1 MNEIKVKN
9 VPIFKN
15 RPLPVVEIFGNTIQG
30 EGPRLRPAIFVRTG
44 MCNLKCEGFGCTRI
58 APNGETI
65 VGCDT
70 IHAVSPKFKS
80 TWTEYTKA
88 TDLIDKINS
97 IADSM
102 IAESK
107 ALGVASKPDIIV
119 TGGEPLLHWDNQV
132 LQDTLKYFWSRN
144 FHITI
149 ETNASRMIEFT
160 EDYQRAL
167 QFSMSV
173 KLSVSGEPERKRL
186 NFDAINNIIENS
198 TGSYFKFVV
207 NPETWDETSKEILN
221 ILNSTNSAN
230 TQVYLMPLGETIEK
244 QLKNTRFVFDVCA
257 KYGFSF
263 TPRAHILA
271 YDDLDGVQEPH
282 PTKRI
287 LNMKFTH
294 VVVKEGNGKPS
305 KDQIDDAAMVKNA
318 GQVFAIVATFKD
330 DAKASILIDAKIA
343 KDIGEHAESH
353 GFEIHKLEEPENGE
367 PVKPGDAINE
377 SEYGEYRLTQTA
389 IDLLESF
396 AASDHANVRL
406 MGEVLKAEM
415 QTSI

>member
-1 MNEIKVKN
+1 MDIKIKN
-9 VPIFKN
+9 IDTTPKREQPV
-15 RPLPVVEIFGNTIQG
+15 PVVEIFGETLQG
-30 EGPRLRPAIFVRTG
+30 EGPYLGPAVFVRLG
-44 MCNLKCEGFGCTRI
+44 MCNLKCEGFGCTRV
-58 APNGETI
+58 APNGDVV

-88 TDLIDKINS
+88 TDLIDAINKVG
-97 IADSM
+97 DPM
-102 IAESK
+102 LERYRE
-107 ALGVASKPDIIV
+107 LGTNKKFQLIL
-119 TGGEPLLHWDNQV
+119 TGGEPTLFWKNSVVQT
-132 LQDTLKYFWSRN
+132 TLKYFHDRG
-144 FHITI
+144 FHITV

-198 TGSYFKFVV
+198 TCSYFKFVV

-271 YDDLDGVQEPH
+271 YDDLDGV
-282 PTKRI
+282 
-287 LNMKFTH
+287 
-294 VVVKEGNGKPS
+294 
-305 KDQIDDAAMVKNA
+305 
-318 GQVFAIVATFKD
+318 
-330 DAKASILIDAKIA
+330 
-343 KDIGEHAESH
+343 
-353 GFEIHKLEEPENGE
+353 
-367 PVKPGDAINE
+367 
-377 SEYGEYRLTQTA
+377 
-389 IDLLESF
+389 
-396 AASDHANVRL
+396 
-406 MGEVLKAEM
+406 
-415 QTSI
+415 

>member
-9 VPIFKN
+9 VPVFKN

-44 MCNLKCEGFGCTRI
+44 MCNLKCEGFGCTRV

-70 IHAVSPKFKS
+70 IHAVSPKFKD
-80 TWTEYTKA
+80 TWIEYTRA
-88 TDLIDKINS
+88 SDLIDQINK

-102 IAESK
+102 MEESK
-107 ALGVASKPDIIV
+107 ALGVGSKPDLIL
-119 TGGEPLLHWDNQV
+119 TGGEPTMHWDNQV
-132 LQDTLKYFWSRN
+132 LQETLKYFWFRN
-144 FHITI
+144 FHITV
-149 ETNASRMIEFT
+149 ETNASRNIEFA

-186 NFDAINNIIENS
+186 NFDAINNIIKNS
-198 TGSYFKFVV
+198 NGSYFKFVV
-207 NPETWDETSKEILN
+207 NPETWESTKDEILN
-221 ILNSTNSAN
+221 ILNSTESAN

-271 YDDLDGVQEPH
+271 YNDLDGV
-282 PTKRI
+282 
-287 LNMKFTH
+287 
-294 VVVKEGNGKPS
+294 
-305 KDQIDDAAMVKNA
+305 
-318 GQVFAIVATFKD
+318 
-330 DAKASILIDAKIA
+330 
-343 KDIGEHAESH
+343 
-353 GFEIHKLEEPENGE
+353 
-367 PVKPGDAINE
+367 
-377 SEYGEYRLTQTA
+377 
-389 IDLLESF
+389 
-396 AASDHANVRL
+396 
-406 MGEVLKAEM
+406 
-415 QTSI
+415 

>member
-1 MNEIKVKN
+1 MDIKVKN
-9 VPIFKN
+9 LPVFKN
-15 RPLPVVEIFGNTIQG
+15 QPVQLVEIFGNTIQG
-30 EGPRLRPAIFVRTG
+30 EGPYLGPAVFVRFG
-44 MCNLKCEGFGCTRI
+44 MCNLKCEGFGCTRV

-80 TWTEYTKA
+80 TWTEYAKA
-88 TDLIDKINS
+88 TDLIDAINKVG
-97 IADSM
+97 DPM
-102 IAESK
+102 LERYRE
-107 ALGVASKPDIIV
+107 LGTNKKFQLVI
-119 TGGEPLLHWDNQV
+119 TGGEPTMWWNSEVFQ
-132 LQDTLKYFWSRN
+132 TMLKYFHSRD

-198 TGSYFKFVV
+198 TSSYFKFVV

-221 ILNSTNSAN
+221 ILNSTNSSD
-230 TQVYLMPLGETIEK
+230 TQVFLMPLGETIEK

-271 YDDLDGVQEPH
+271 YDDLDGV
-282 PTKRI
+282 
-287 LNMKFTH
+287 
-294 VVVKEGNGKPS
+294 
-305 KDQIDDAAMVKNA
+305 
-318 GQVFAIVATFKD
+318 
-330 DAKASILIDAKIA
+330 
-343 KDIGEHAESH
+343 
-353 GFEIHKLEEPENGE
+353 
-367 PVKPGDAINE
+367 
-377 SEYGEYRLTQTA
+377 
-389 IDLLESF
+389 
-396 AASDHANVRL
+396 
-406 MGEVLKAEM
+406 
-415 QTSI
+415 

>member
-1 MNEIKVKN
+1 MSEIKIKN
-9 VPIFKN
+9 LPVFKN

-30 EGPRLRPAIFVRTG
+30 EGPYLGPAVFVRFG
-44 MCNLKCEGFGCTRI
+44 MCNLKCEGFGCTRVS
-58 APNGETI
+58 PNGETI

-88 TDLIDKINS
+88 TDLIDAINKVG
-97 IADSM
+97 DPM
-102 IAESK
+102 LERYRE
-107 ALGVASKPDIIV
+107 LGTNKKFQLVI
-119 TGGEPLLHWDNQV
+119 TGGEPTMWWNSEVFQ
-132 LQDTLKYFWSRN
+132 TMLKYFHSRD

-198 TGSYFKFVV
+198 TDSYFKFVV

-221 ILNSTNSAN
+221 ILNSTNSSKSHN
-230 TQVYLMPLGETIEK
+230 TQVFLMPLGETIEK

-271 YDDLDGVQEPH
+271 YDDLDGV
-282 PTKRI
+282 
-287 LNMKFTH
+287 
-294 VVVKEGNGKPS
+294 
-305 KDQIDDAAMVKNA
+305 
-318 GQVFAIVATFKD
+318 
-330 DAKASILIDAKIA
+330 
-343 KDIGEHAESH
+343 
-353 GFEIHKLEEPENGE
+353 
-367 PVKPGDAINE
+367 
-377 SEYGEYRLTQTA
+377 
-389 IDLLESF
+389 
-396 AASDHANVRL
+396 
-406 MGEVLKAEM
+406 
-415 QTSI
+415 

>member
-1 MNEIKVKN
+1 MSEIKEIKVKN

-30 EGPRLRPAIFVRTG
+30 EGPYLGPAVFVRFG
-44 MCNLKCEGFGCTRI
+44 MCNLKCEGFGCTRV

-88 TDLIDKINS
+88 TDLIDAINKVG
-97 IADSM
+97 DPM
-102 IAESK
+102 LERYRE
-107 ALGVASKPDIIV
+107 LGTNKKFQIV
-119 TGGEPLLHWDNQV
+119 ITGGEPTMHWDNQV
-132 LQDTLKYFWSRN
+132 FQETLKYFWSRD
-144 FHITI
+144 FHITV

-271 YDDLDGVQEPH
+271 YDDLDGV
-282 PTKRI
+282 
-287 LNMKFTH
+287 
-294 VVVKEGNGKPS
+294 
-305 KDQIDDAAMVKNA
+305 
-318 GQVFAIVATFKD
+318 
-330 DAKASILIDAKIA
+330 
-343 KDIGEHAESH
+343 
-353 GFEIHKLEEPENGE
+353 
-367 PVKPGDAINE
+367 
-377 SEYGEYRLTQTA
+377 
-389 IDLLESF
+389 
-396 AASDHANVRL
+396 
-406 MGEVLKAEM
+406 
-415 QTSI
+415 

>member
-1 MNEIKVKN
+1 MDIKIKN
-9 VPIFKN
+9 IDATPKREQPV
-15 RPLPVVEIFGNTIQG
+15 PVVEIFGETIQG
-30 EGPRLRPAIFVRTG
+30 EGPYLGPAVFVRLG
-44 MCNLKCEGFGCTRI
+44 MCNLKCEGFGCTRV
-58 APNGETI
+58 APNGDVV

-88 TDLIDKINS
+88 TDLIDAINKVG
-97 IADSM
+97 DPM
-102 IAESK
+102 LERYRE
-107 ALGVASKPDIIV
+107 LGTNKKFQLVLS
-119 TGGEPLLHWDNQV
+119 GGEPTLFWKNSVVQT
-132 LQDTLKYFWSRN
+132 TLKYFHDRG
-144 FHITI
+144 FHITV

-207 NPETWDETSKEILN
+207 NPETWEDTSKEILN
-221 ILNSTNSAN
+221 ILNSTESAN

-271 YDDLDGVQEPH
+271 YDDLDGV
-282 PTKRI
+282 
-287 LNMKFTH
+287 
-294 VVVKEGNGKPS
+294 
-305 KDQIDDAAMVKNA
+305 
-318 GQVFAIVATFKD
+318 
-330 DAKASILIDAKIA
+330 
-343 KDIGEHAESH
+343 
-353 GFEIHKLEEPENGE
+353 
-367 PVKPGDAINE
+367 
-377 SEYGEYRLTQTA
+377 
-389 IDLLESF
+389 
-396 AASDHANVRL
+396 
-406 MGEVLKAEM
+406 
-415 QTSI
+415 

>member
-1 MNEIKVKN
+1 MDIKVKN
-9 VPIFKN
+9 LPVFKN

-30 EGPRLRPAIFVRTG
+30 EGPYLGPAVFVRFG
-44 MCNLKCEGFGCTRI
+44 MCNLKCEGFGCTRVS
-58 APNGETI
+58 PNGETI

-88 TDLIDKINS
+88 TDLIDAINKVG
-97 IADSM
+97 DPM
-102 IAESK
+102 LERYRE
-107 ALGVASKPDIIV
+107 LGTNKKFQLVIS
-119 TGGEPLLHWDNQV
+119 GGEPTMHWDNEIFQ
-132 LQDTLKYFWSRN
+132 TMLKYFHSRD

-149 ETNASRMIEFT
+149 ETNASRNIEFA
-160 EDYQRAL
+160 EDYQKAL

-221 ILNSTNSAN
+221 ILNSTNSSD
-230 TQVYLMPLGETIEK
+230 TQVFLMPLGETIEK

-271 YDDLDGVQEPH
+271 YDDLDGV
-282 PTKRI
+282 
-287 LNMKFTH
+287 
-294 VVVKEGNGKPS
+294 
-305 KDQIDDAAMVKNA
+305 
-318 GQVFAIVATFKD
+318 
-330 DAKASILIDAKIA
+330 
-343 KDIGEHAESH
+343 
-353 GFEIHKLEEPENGE
+353 
-367 PVKPGDAINE
+367 
-377 SEYGEYRLTQTA
+377 
-389 IDLLESF
+389 
-396 AASDHANVRL
+396 
-406 MGEVLKAEM
+406 
-415 QTSI
+415 

>member
-1 MNEIKVKN
+1 MQEIKVKN
-9 VPIFKN
+9 IDVAPKRVRPVPI
-15 RPLPVVEIFGNTIQG
+15 VEIFGNTIQG

-80 TWTEYTKA
+80 TWTEYTKS
-88 TDLIDKINS
+88 TDLIDQINK

-102 IAESK
+102 MSSPDFR
-107 ALGVASKPDIIV
+107 GKPDIIL
-119 TGGEPLLHWDNQV
+119 TGGEPTMWLDNPAIQE
-132 LQDTLKYFWSRN
+132 TLKYFWSRN
-144 FHITI
+144 FHITV

-221 ILNSTNSAN
+221 ILNSTESAN

-271 YDDLDGVQEPH
+271 YDDLDGV
-282 PTKRI
+282 
-287 LNMKFTH
+287 
-294 VVVKEGNGKPS
+294 
-305 KDQIDDAAMVKNA
+305 
-318 GQVFAIVATFKD
+318 
-330 DAKASILIDAKIA
+330 
-343 KDIGEHAESH
+343 
-353 GFEIHKLEEPENGE
+353 
-367 PVKPGDAINE
+367 
-377 SEYGEYRLTQTA
+377 
-389 IDLLESF
+389 
-396 AASDHANVRL
+396 
-406 MGEVLKAEM
+406 
-415 QTSI
+415 

>member
-9 VPIFKN
+9 LPVFKN
-15 RPLPVVEIFGNTIQG
+15 QPVQLVEIFGNTIQG
-30 EGPRLRPAIFVRTG
+30 EGPYLGPAVFVRFG
-44 MCNLKCEGFGCTRI
+44 MCNLKCEGFGCTRVS
-58 APNGETI
+58 PNGETI

-70 IHAVSPKFKS
+70 SHAVSPKFKS

-88 TDLIDKINS
+88 TDLIDAINKVG
-97 IADSM
+97 DPM
-102 IAESK
+102 LERYRE
-107 ALGVASKPDIIV
+107 LGTNKKFQIV
-119 TGGEPLLHWDNQV
+119 ITGGEPTMWWNSEVFQ
-132 LQDTLKYFWSRN
+132 TMLKYFHSRD

-186 NFDAINNIIENS
+186 NFDAINNIIQNS

-221 ILNSTNSAN
+221 ILNSTNSSD
-230 TQVYLMPLGETIEK
+230 TQVFLMPLGETIEK

-271 YDDLDGVQEPH
+271 YDDLDGV
-282 PTKRI
+282 
-287 LNMKFTH
+287 
-294 VVVKEGNGKPS
+294 
-305 KDQIDDAAMVKNA
+305 
-318 GQVFAIVATFKD
+318 
-330 DAKASILIDAKIA
+330 
-343 KDIGEHAESH
+343 
-353 GFEIHKLEEPENGE
+353 
-367 PVKPGDAINE
+367 
-377 SEYGEYRLTQTA
+377 
-389 IDLLESF
+389 
-396 AASDHANVRL
+396 
-406 MGEVLKAEM
+406 
-415 QTSI
+415 

>member
-1 MNEIKVKN
+1 MSEIKEIKVKN
-9 VPIFKN
+9 LPVFKN

-30 EGPRLRPAIFVRTG
+30 EGPYLGPAVFVRFG
-44 MCNLKCEGFGCTRI
+44 MCNLKCEGFGCTRV

-88 TDLIDKINS
+88 TDLIDAINKVG
-97 IADSM
+97 DPM
-102 IAESK
+102 LERYRE
-107 ALGVASKPDIIV
+107 LGTNKKFQIV
-119 TGGEPLLHWDNQV
+119 ITGGEPTMHWDNQV
-132 LQDTLKYFWSRN
+132 FQETLKYFWSRD
-144 FHITI
+144 FHITV
-149 ETNASRMIEFT
+149 ETNASRNIEFT

-221 ILNSTNSAN
+221 ILNSTESAN

-271 YDDLDGVQEPH
+271 YDDLDGV
-282 PTKRI
+282 
-287 LNMKFTH
+287 
-294 VVVKEGNGKPS
+294 
-305 KDQIDDAAMVKNA
+305 
-318 GQVFAIVATFKD
+318 
-330 DAKASILIDAKIA
+330 
-343 KDIGEHAESH
+343 
-353 GFEIHKLEEPENGE
+353 
-367 PVKPGDAINE
+367 
-377 SEYGEYRLTQTA
+377 
-389 IDLLESF
+389 
-396 AASDHANVRL
+396 
-406 MGEVLKAEM
+406 
-415 QTSI
+415 

>member
-1 MNEIKVKN
+1 MEIKVKN
-9 VPIFKN
+9 LPVFKN
-15 RPLPVVEIFGNTIQG
+15 QPVQLVEIFGNTIQG
-30 EGPRLRPAIFVRTG
+30 EGPYLGPAVFVRFG
-44 MCNLKCEGFGCTRI
+44 MCNLKCEGFGCTRV
-58 APNGETI
+58 APNGENI

-88 TDLIDKINS
+88 TDLIDAINKVG
-97 IADSM
+97 DPM
-102 IAESK
+102 LECYRE
-107 ALGVASKPDIIV
+107 LGTNKKFQLVI
-119 TGGEPLLHWDNQV
+119 TGGEPTMWWNSEVFQT
-132 LQDTLKYFWSRN
+132 TLKYFHSRD

-186 NFDAINNIIENS
+186 NYDAINNIIENS

-221 ILNSTNSAN
+221 ILNSTNSSN
-230 TQVYLMPLGETIEK
+230 TPVYLMPLGETIEK

-271 YDDLDGVQEPH
+271 YDDLDGV
-282 PTKRI
+282 
-287 LNMKFTH
+287 
-294 VVVKEGNGKPS
+294 
-305 KDQIDDAAMVKNA
+305 
-318 GQVFAIVATFKD
+318 
-330 DAKASILIDAKIA
+330 
-343 KDIGEHAESH
+343 
-353 GFEIHKLEEPENGE
+353 
-367 PVKPGDAINE
+367 
-377 SEYGEYRLTQTA
+377 
-389 IDLLESF
+389 
-396 AASDHANVRL
+396 
-406 MGEVLKAEM
+406 
-415 QTSI
+415 

>member
-1 MNEIKVKN
+1 MSEIKEIKVKN

-30 EGPRLRPAIFVRTG
+30 EGPYLGPAVFVRFG
-44 MCNLKCEGFGCTRI
+44 MCNLKCEGFGCTRV

-80 TWTEYTKA
+80 TWTEYSKA
-88 TDLIDKINS
+88 TDLIDAINKVG
-97 IADSM
+97 DPM
-102 IAESK
+102 LERYRE
-107 ALGVASKPDIIV
+107 LGTNKKFQIV
-119 TGGEPLLHWDNQV
+119 ITGGEPTMHWDNQV
-132 LQDTLKYFWSRN
+132 FQETLKYFWSRD
-144 FHITI
+144 FHITV

-186 NFDAINNIIENS
+186 NFDAINNIIKNS

-221 ILNSTNSAN
+221 ILNSTNSSN
-230 TQVYLMPLGETIEK
+230 TPVYLMPLGETIEK

-271 YDDLDGVQEPH
+271 YDDLDGV
-282 PTKRI
+282 
-287 LNMKFTH
+287 
-294 VVVKEGNGKPS
+294 
-305 KDQIDDAAMVKNA
+305 
-318 GQVFAIVATFKD
+318 
-330 DAKASILIDAKIA
+330 
-343 KDIGEHAESH
+343 
-353 GFEIHKLEEPENGE
+353 
-367 PVKPGDAINE
+367 
-377 SEYGEYRLTQTA
+377 
-389 IDLLESF
+389 
-396 AASDHANVRL
+396 
-406 MGEVLKAEM
+406 
-415 QTSI
+415 

>member
-1 MNEIKVKN
+1 MDIKIKN
-9 VPIFKN
+9 IDSTPKREQPV
-15 RPLPVVEIFGNTIQG
+15 PVVEIFGNTIQG
-30 EGPRLRPAIFVRTG
+30 EGPYLGPAVFVRLG
-44 MCNLKCEGFGCTRI
+44 MCNLKCEGFGCTRV
-58 APNGETI
+58 APNGDVV

-88 TDLIDKINS
+88 TDLIDAINKVG
-97 IADSM
+97 DPM
-102 IAESK
+102 LERYRE
-107 ALGVASKPDIIV
+107 LGTNKKFQLIL
-119 TGGEPLLHWDNQV
+119 TGGEPTLFWKNSVVQ
-132 LQDTLKYFWSRN
+132 TMLKYFHSRD

-160 EDYQRAL
+160 EDYQKAL

-221 ILNSTNSAN
+221 ILNSTNSSN
-230 TQVYLMPLGETIEK
+230 TQVFLMPLGETIEK

-271 YDDLDGVQEPH
+271 YDDLDGV
-282 PTKRI
+282 
-287 LNMKFTH
+287 
-294 VVVKEGNGKPS
+294 
-305 KDQIDDAAMVKNA
+305 
-318 GQVFAIVATFKD
+318 
-330 DAKASILIDAKIA
+330 
-343 KDIGEHAESH
+343 
-353 GFEIHKLEEPENGE
+353 
-367 PVKPGDAINE
+367 
-377 SEYGEYRLTQTA
+377 
-389 IDLLESF
+389 
-396 AASDHANVRL
+396 
-406 MGEVLKAEM
+406 
-415 QTSI
+415 

>member
-9 VPIFKN
+9 LPVFKN

-30 EGPRLRPAIFVRTG
+30 EGPYLGPAVFVRTG
-44 MCNLKCEGFGCTRI
+44 MCNLKCEGFGCTRV

-88 TDLIDKINS
+88 TDLIDAINKVG
-97 IADSM
+97 DPM
-102 IAESK
+102 LERYRE
-107 ALGVASKPDIIV
+107 LGTNKKFQLVI
-119 TGGEPLLHWDNQV
+119 TGGEPSMWWDNEIFQ
-132 LQDTLKYFWSRN
+132 TMLKYFHSRD

-160 EDYQRAL
+160 EDYQKAL

-186 NFDAINNIIENS
+186 NFDAINNIIQNS
-198 TGSYFKFVV
+198 TDSYFKFVV

-221 ILNSTNSAN
+221 ILNSTNSSD
-230 TQVYLMPLGETIEK
+230 TQVFLMPLGETIEK

-271 YDDLDGVQEPH
+271 YDDLDGV
-282 PTKRI
+282 
-287 LNMKFTH
+287 
-294 VVVKEGNGKPS
+294 
-305 KDQIDDAAMVKNA
+305 
-318 GQVFAIVATFKD
+318 
-330 DAKASILIDAKIA
+330 
-343 KDIGEHAESH
+343 
-353 GFEIHKLEEPENGE
+353 
-367 PVKPGDAINE
+367 
-377 SEYGEYRLTQTA
+377 
-389 IDLLESF
+389 
-396 AASDHANVRL
+396 
-406 MGEVLKAEM
+406 
-415 QTSI
+415 

>member
-9 VPIFKN
+9 LPVFKN
-15 RPLPVVEIFGNTIQG
+15 QPVQLVEIFGNTIQG
-30 EGPRLRPAIFVRTG
+30 EGPYLGPAVFVRFG
-44 MCNLKCEGFGCTRI
+44 MCNLKCEGFGCTRV

-88 TDLIDKINS
+88 TDLIDAINKVG
-97 IADSM
+97 DLM
-102 IAESK
+102 LERYRE
-107 ALGVASKPDIIV
+107 LGTNKKFQLVI
-119 TGGEPLLHWDNQV
+119 TGGEPTMWWNSEVFQ
-132 LQDTLKYFWSRN
+132 TMLKYFHSRD

-221 ILNSTNSAN
+221 ILNSTNSSD
-230 TQVYLMPLGETIEK
+230 TQVFLMPLGETIEK

-271 YDDLDGVQEPH
+271 YDDLDGV
-282 PTKRI
+282 
-287 LNMKFTH
+287 
-294 VVVKEGNGKPS
+294 
-305 KDQIDDAAMVKNA
+305 
-318 GQVFAIVATFKD
+318 
-330 DAKASILIDAKIA
+330 
-343 KDIGEHAESH
+343 
-353 GFEIHKLEEPENGE
+353 
-367 PVKPGDAINE
+367 
-377 SEYGEYRLTQTA
+377 
-389 IDLLESF
+389 
-396 AASDHANVRL
+396 
-406 MGEVLKAEM
+406 
-415 QTSI
+415 

>member
-88 TDLIDKINS
+88 TDLIDKINE

-102 IAESK
+102 IEESK
-107 ALGVASKPDIIV
+107 ALGVVSKPDIV
-119 TGGEPLLHWDNQV
+119 LTGGEPLLHFDNEV
-132 LQDTLKYFWSRN
+132 LQTTLKYFHSRG
-144 FHITI
+144 FHITV

-221 ILNSTNSAN
+221 ILNSTESAN

-271 YDDLDGVQEPH
+271 YDDLDGV
-282 PTKRI
+282 
-287 LNMKFTH
+287 
-294 VVVKEGNGKPS
+294 
-305 KDQIDDAAMVKNA
+305 
-318 GQVFAIVATFKD
+318 
-330 DAKASILIDAKIA
+330 
-343 KDIGEHAESH
+343 
-353 GFEIHKLEEPENGE
+353 
-367 PVKPGDAINE
+367 
-377 SEYGEYRLTQTA
+377 
-389 IDLLESF
+389 
-396 AASDHANVRL
+396 
-406 MGEVLKAEM
+406 
-415 QTSI
+415 

>member
-1 MNEIKVKN
+1 MDIKVKN
-9 VPIFKN
+9 LPVFKN
-15 RPLPVVEIFGNTIQG
+15 QPVQLVEIFGNTIQG
-30 EGPRLRPAIFVRTG
+30 EGPYLGPAVFVRFG
-44 MCNLKCEGFGCTRI
+44 MCNLKCEGFGCTRV

-88 TDLIDKINS
+88 TDLIDAINKVG
-97 IADSM
+97 DPM
-102 IAESK
+102 LERYRE
-107 ALGVASKPDIIV
+107 LGTNKKFQLVI
-119 TGGEPLLHWDNQV
+119 TGGEPTMWWNSEVFQ
-132 LQDTLKYFWSRN
+132 TMLKYFHSRD
-144 FHITI
+144 FHITV

-160 EDYQRAL
+160 EDYQKAL

-221 ILNSTNSAN
+221 ILNSTNSSKSHN

-271 YDDLDGVQEPH
+271 YDDLDGV
-282 PTKRI
+282 
-287 LNMKFTH
+287 
-294 VVVKEGNGKPS
+294 
-305 KDQIDDAAMVKNA
+305 
-318 GQVFAIVATFKD
+318 
-330 DAKASILIDAKIA
+330 
-343 KDIGEHAESH
+343 
-353 GFEIHKLEEPENGE
+353 
-367 PVKPGDAINE
+367 
-377 SEYGEYRLTQTA
+377 
-389 IDLLESF
+389 
-396 AASDHANVRL
+396 
-406 MGEVLKAEM
+406 
-415 QTSI
+415 

>member
-1 MNEIKVKN
+1 MSEIKEIKVKN
-9 VPIFKN
+9 VQIFKN

-88 TDLIDKINS
+88 TDLIDQINK

-102 IAESK
+102 IEESK
-107 ALGVASKPDIIV
+107 SLGIESKPDV
-119 TGGEPLLHWDNQV
+119 VLTGGEPLMHWDNEV
-132 LQDTLKYFWSRN
+132 LQTTLKYFHDRG
-144 FHITI
+144 FHITV
-149 ETNASRMIEFT
+149 ETNASRNIEFT

-221 ILNSTNSAN
+221 ILNSTNSSKSHN

-271 YDDLDGVQEPH
+271 YDDLDGV
-282 PTKRI
+282 
-287 LNMKFTH
+287 
-294 VVVKEGNGKPS
+294 
-305 KDQIDDAAMVKNA
+305 
-318 GQVFAIVATFKD
+318 
-330 DAKASILIDAKIA
+330 
-343 KDIGEHAESH
+343 
-353 GFEIHKLEEPENGE
+353 
-367 PVKPGDAINE
+367 
-377 SEYGEYRLTQTA
+377 
-389 IDLLESF
+389 
-396 AASDHANVRL
+396 
-406 MGEVLKAEM
+406 
-415 QTSI
+415 

>member
-1 MNEIKVKN
+1 MDIKIKN
-9 VPIFKN
+9 IDTTPKLREQPV
-15 RPLPVVEIFGNTIQG
+15 PVVEIFGETIQG
-30 EGPRLRPAIFVRTG
+30 EGPYLGPAVFVRLG
-44 MCNLKCEGFGCTRI
+44 MCNLKCEGFGCTRV
-58 APNGETI
+58 APNGDVV

-88 TDLIDKINS
+88 TDLIDAINEVG
-97 IADSM
+97 DPM
-102 IAESK
+102 LERYRE
-107 ALGVASKPDIIV
+107 LGTNKKFQLVLS
-119 TGGEPLLHWDNQV
+119 GGEPTLFWKNPIIQT
-132 LQDTLKYFWSRN
+132 TLKYFHSRD

-198 TGSYFKFVV
+198 IGSYFKFVV

-221 ILNSTNSAN
+221 ILNSTNSSN
-230 TQVYLMPLGETIEK
+230 TQVFLMPLGETIEK

-271 YDDLDGVQEPH
+271 YDDLDGV
-282 PTKRI
+282 
-287 LNMKFTH
+287 
-294 VVVKEGNGKPS
+294 
-305 KDQIDDAAMVKNA
+305 
-318 GQVFAIVATFKD
+318 
-330 DAKASILIDAKIA
+330 
-343 KDIGEHAESH
+343 
-353 GFEIHKLEEPENGE
+353 
-367 PVKPGDAINE
+367 
-377 SEYGEYRLTQTA
+377 
-389 IDLLESF
+389 
-396 AASDHANVRL
+396 
-406 MGEVLKAEM
+406 
-415 QTSI
+415 

>member
-1 MNEIKVKN
+1 MDIKVKN
-9 VPIFKN
+9 LPVFKN
-15 RPLPVVEIFGNTIQG
+15 QPVQLVEIFGNTIQG
-30 EGPRLRPAIFVRTG
+30 EGPYLGPAVFVRFG
-44 MCNLKCEGFGCTRI
+44 MCNLKCEGFGCTRV

-88 TDLIDKINS
+88 TDLIDAINKVG
-97 IADSM
+97 DPM
-102 IAESK
+102 LERYRE
-107 ALGVASKPDIIV
+107 LGTNKKFQLVI
-119 TGGEPLLHWDNQV
+119 TGGEPTMWWNSEVFQ
-132 LQDTLKYFWSRN
+132 TMLKYFHSRD

-221 ILNSTNSAN
+221 ILNSTNSSKSHN
-230 TQVYLMPLGETIEK
+230 TQVFLMPLGETIEK

-257 KYGFSF
+257 KYGFNF

-271 YDDLDGVQEPH
+271 YDDLDGV
-282 PTKRI
+282 
-287 LNMKFTH
+287 
-294 VVVKEGNGKPS
+294 
-305 KDQIDDAAMVKNA
+305 
-318 GQVFAIVATFKD
+318 
-330 DAKASILIDAKIA
+330 
-343 KDIGEHAESH
+343 
-353 GFEIHKLEEPENGE
+353 
-367 PVKPGDAINE
+367 
-377 SEYGEYRLTQTA
+377 
-389 IDLLESF
+389 
-396 AASDHANVRL
+396 
-406 MGEVLKAEM
+406 
-415 QTSI
+415 

>member
-1 MNEIKVKN
+1 MEIKVKN
-9 VPIFKN
+9 IDVTPKRV
-15 RPLPVVEIFGNTIQG
+15 RPLPIVEIFGDTIQG
-30 EGPRLRPAIFVRTG
+30 EGPLLGPAVFVRTG

-58 APNGETI
+58 APNGETV

-88 TDLIDKINS
+88 TDLIDAINKVG
-97 IADSM
+97 DPM
-102 IAESK
+102 LERYREFGTNTK
-107 ALGVASKPDIIV
+107 FQVVL
-119 TGGEPLLHWDNQV
+119 TGGEPTMHWDNEV
-132 LQDTLKYFWSRN
+132 LQTTLKYFHDRG
-144 FHITI
+144 FHITV
-149 ETNASRMIEFT
+149 ETNASRNIEFT

-221 ILNSTNSAN
+221 ILNSTESAN

-271 YDDLDGVQEPH
+271 YNDLDGV
-282 PTKRI
+282 
-287 LNMKFTH
+287 
-294 VVVKEGNGKPS
+294 
-305 KDQIDDAAMVKNA
+305 
-318 GQVFAIVATFKD
+318 
-330 DAKASILIDAKIA
+330 
-343 KDIGEHAESH
+343 
-353 GFEIHKLEEPENGE
+353 
-367 PVKPGDAINE
+367 
-377 SEYGEYRLTQTA
+377 
-389 IDLLESF
+389 
-396 AASDHANVRL
+396 
-406 MGEVLKAEM
+406 
-415 QTSI
+415 

>member
-1 MNEIKVKN
+1 MSEIKIKN
-9 VPIFKN
+9 LPVFKN

-30 EGPRLRPAIFVRTG
+30 EGPYLGPAVFVRFG
-44 MCNLKCEGFGCTRI
+44 MCNLKCEGFGCTRV

-88 TDLIDKINS
+88 TDLIDAINKVG
-97 IADSM
+97 DPM
-102 IAESK
+102 LERYRE
-107 ALGVASKPDIIV
+107 LGTNKKFQLVI
-119 TGGEPLLHWDNQV
+119 TGGEPTMWWNSEVFQ
-132 LQDTLKYFWSRN
+132 TMLKYFHSRD

-198 TGSYFKFVV
+198 TDSYFKFVV

-221 ILNSTNSAN
+221 ILNSTNSSKSHN
-230 TQVYLMPLGETIEK
+230 TQVFLMPLGETIEK

-271 YDDLDGVQEPH
+271 YDDLDGV
-282 PTKRI
+282 
-287 LNMKFTH
+287 
-294 VVVKEGNGKPS
+294 
-305 KDQIDDAAMVKNA
+305 
-318 GQVFAIVATFKD
+318 
-330 DAKASILIDAKIA
+330 
-343 KDIGEHAESH
+343 
-353 GFEIHKLEEPENGE
+353 
-367 PVKPGDAINE
+367 
-377 SEYGEYRLTQTA
+377 
-389 IDLLESF
+389 
-396 AASDHANVRL
+396 
-406 MGEVLKAEM
+406 
-415 QTSI
+415 

>member
-1 MNEIKVKN
+1 MDIKVKN
-9 VPIFKN
+9 LPVFKN
-15 RPLPVVEIFGNTIQG
+15 QPVQLVEIFGNTIQG
-30 EGPRLRPAIFVRTG
+30 EGPYLGPAVFVRFG
-44 MCNLKCEGFGCTRI
+44 MCNLKCEGFGCTRV

-80 TWTEYTKA
+80 TWTEYAKA
-88 TDLIDKINS
+88 TDLIDAINKVG
-97 IADSM
+97 DPM
-102 IAESK
+102 LERYRE
-107 ALGVASKPDIIV
+107 LGTNKKFQLVI
-119 TGGEPLLHWDNQV
+119 TGGEPTMWWNSEVFQ
-132 LQDTLKYFWSRN
+132 TMLKYFHSRD

-221 ILNSTNSAN
+221 ILNSTNSSN
-230 TQVYLMPLGETIEK
+230 TPIYLMPLGETIEK

-271 YDDLDGVQEPH
+271 YDDLDGV
-282 PTKRI
+282 
-287 LNMKFTH
+287 
-294 VVVKEGNGKPS
+294 
-305 KDQIDDAAMVKNA
+305 
-318 GQVFAIVATFKD
+318 
-330 DAKASILIDAKIA
+330 
-343 KDIGEHAESH
+343 
-353 GFEIHKLEEPENGE
+353 
-367 PVKPGDAINE
+367 
-377 SEYGEYRLTQTA
+377 
-389 IDLLESF
+389 
-396 AASDHANVRL
+396 
-406 MGEVLKAEM
+406 
-415 QTSI
+415 

>member
-1 MNEIKVKN
+1 MSEIKEIKVKN
-9 VPIFKN
+9 LPVFKN

-30 EGPRLRPAIFVRTG
+30 EGPYLGPAVFVRFG
-44 MCNLKCEGFGCTRI
+44 MCNLKCEGFGCTRV

-88 TDLIDKINS
+88 TDLIDAINKVG
-97 IADSM
+97 DPM
-102 IAESK
+102 LERYRE
-107 ALGVASKPDIIV
+107 LGTNKKFQIV
-119 TGGEPLLHWDNQV
+119 ITGGEPTMHWDNQV
-132 LQDTLKYFWSRN
+132 FQETLKYFWSRD
-144 FHITI
+144 FHITV

-160 EDYQRAL
+160 EDYQKTL

-221 ILNSTNSAN
+221 ILNSTNSSN

-271 YDDLDGVQEPH
+271 YDDLDGV
-282 PTKRI
+282 
-287 LNMKFTH
+287 
-294 VVVKEGNGKPS
+294 
-305 KDQIDDAAMVKNA
+305 
-318 GQVFAIVATFKD
+318 
-330 DAKASILIDAKIA
+330 
-343 KDIGEHAESH
+343 
-353 GFEIHKLEEPENGE
+353 
-367 PVKPGDAINE
+367 
-377 SEYGEYRLTQTA
+377 
-389 IDLLESF
+389 
-396 AASDHANVRL
+396 
-406 MGEVLKAEM
+406 
-415 QTSI
+415 

>member
-1 MNEIKVKN
+1 MEIKIKN
-9 VPIFKN
+9 IDTTPKLREQPV
-15 RPLPVVEIFGNTIQG
+15 PVVEIFGETIQG
-30 EGPRLRPAIFVRTG
+30 EGPHLGPAVFVRLG
-44 MCNLKCEGFGCTRI
+44 MCNLKCEGFGCTRV
-58 APNGETI
+58 APNGEVV

-88 TDLIDKINS
+88 TDLIDAINKVG
-97 IADSM
+97 DPM
-102 IAESK
+102 LERYRE
-107 ALGVASKPDIIV
+107 LGTNKKFQLIL
-119 TGGEPLLHWDNQV
+119 TGGEPTLFWKSSVVQT
-132 LQDTLKYFWSRN
+132 TLKYFHDRG
-144 FHITI
+144 FHITV
-149 ETNASRMIEFT
+149 ETNASRNIEFT

-221 ILNSTNSAN
+221 ILNSTNSSN

-271 YDDLDGVQEPH
+271 YDDLDGV
-282 PTKRI
+282 
-287 LNMKFTH
+287 
-294 VVVKEGNGKPS
+294 
-305 KDQIDDAAMVKNA
+305 
-318 GQVFAIVATFKD
+318 
-330 DAKASILIDAKIA
+330 
-343 KDIGEHAESH
+343 
-353 GFEIHKLEEPENGE
+353 
-367 PVKPGDAINE
+367 
-377 SEYGEYRLTQTA
+377 
-389 IDLLESF
+389 
-396 AASDHANVRL
+396 
-406 MGEVLKAEM
+406 
-415 QTSI
+415 